1 MLRIPR
7 ECRAVCVALGLV
19 LSAGARPAAAQNVD
33 PVAPAVNPV
42 LATPAPARLAAAEQ
56 RARLAAASPVAEV
69 GFRSV
74 GPTVMSGRAVS
85 VVGKPGDPS
94 QFYVGYASGGVW
106 RTGNGGASL
115 TPLFDDQPA
124 ITVGDVAVDWRDPEG
139 DGPTVWVGTGESNSS
154 RSSYAGTGVY
164 RSTDGG
170 DSWDHLG
177 LAETQ
182 HIGAV
187 VLGDDPQ
194 TAWVAAVGHL
204 YSPNPERGVF
214 RTTDGGRTWTR
225 TLFVDD
231 DTGAIDLVRH
241 AATGRL
247 YAATWT
253 RARRAWDFREG
264 GPGSAVWA
272 SDDDGATWTRL
283 SIEGSGL
290 PTGAEVGRI
299 GLDVHPSGVVY
310 AVVDNQARRPADPKA
325 ETPALTRQRLAA
337 MSRDEFLAVAEDDLN
352 AFLDANN
359 VPYSYTAESILE
371 DVRAGRISP
380 ADLAEFLGDANAA
393 LFDTPVVGAE
403 VYRSDDAGRT
413 WRRTHD
419 GSLDDLF
426 YSYGYYFGV
435 VRVDPH
441 DADRLFVLGVPLVGS
456 VDGGATWQRA
466 DAPHVHVDHHDL
478 WLDPERHGTMLSAN
492 DGGLNHTLDGGA
504 RWTKLNTAAVGQF
517 YTVAVDDG
525 SPYNVYGGLQ
535 DNGVWV
541 GPSGYRPSPGWRA
554 EGDYPYRRLLG
565 GDGMQVQ
572 VDPRD
577 GTVYTGF
584 QFGNYFRT
592 HRSGDARADRVV
604 PQHVLGERP
613 FRFNWQ
619 TPIWL
624 SRHLPDVLYL
634 GSHRVH
640 RSLDRGETWQ
650 ALSDDL
656 TGGPRPGDVPYGTLT
671 SIHESPIEFGLL
683 AAGTDDGR
691 VWVTEDGGR
700 TWLDR
705 SAGLPLD
712 LWVSRVELSGHD
724 RQRLLVSLNGYRWDH
739 FESYVFRSD
748 DLGRTWARVGLDL
761 PAEPVN
767 VAREDPHNPD
777 ALYVG
782 TDGGLYVSL
791 DGGVSFAAFHG
802 QRAAS
807 DPPSGPFAGASDGFH
822 TATLPRVPVHD
833 LVVQARDRELVVGT
847 HGRSIWIADLGHI
860 SRLTPEV
867 RASRL
872 HVFAPDTT
880 THRADWGDRGYT
892 WSDPTEP
899 ALLLAYWTTD
909 TGTARVRVLDAA
921 GDAVRQWDDA
931 AEPGLNLMRYDL
943 ASDRALDDAE
953 AGEATGAFY
962 LVPGAYTVEVRLAGR
977 IETAPLVVEAGP
989 EPKSRARKKMP

>member
-1 MLRIPR
+1 MR
-7 ECRAVCVALGLV
+7 VATLIAASLA
-19 LSAGARPAAAQNVD
+19 LTLWTRPAEAQNVD
-33 PVAPAVNPV
+33 PVVPVSALPLNPV
-42 LATPAPARLAAAEQ
+42 PATPAAARLAAAEQ
-56 RARLAAASPVAEV
+56 RARLAAGSPVAEV

-74 GPTVMSGRAVS
+74 GPTVMGGRAVA
-85 VVGKPGDPS
+85 VAGKPGDPS
-94 QFYVGYASGGVW
+94 RFYVAYASGGLW
-106 RTGNGGASL
+106 RTDNGGASF

-124 ITVGDVAVDWRDPEG
+124 ITLGDVAVDWRDPEG

-170 DSWDHLG
+170 DSWTHLG

-187 VLGDDPQ
+187 VLGDEPG
-194 TAWVAAVGHL
+194 TAWVAAAGHL
-204 YSPNPERGVF
+204 YSPNPERGIY
-214 RTTDGGRTWTR
+214 RTVDGGQTWTR

-272 SDDDGATWTRL
+272 SDDDGASWTRL
-283 SIEGSGL
+283 STEASGL
-290 PTGAEVGRI
+290 PTGADVGRI

-310 AVVDNQARRPADPKA
+310 AVVDNQARRPADPDQ
-325 ETPALTRQRLAA
+325 EVPAVTRPRLAA
-337 MSRDEFLAVAEDDLN
+337 MSRDEFLALAEEDLN

-359 VPYSYTAESILE
+359 VPYSYTAETLLE

-380 ADLAEFLGDANAA
+380 ADLVAFLGDANAA
-393 LFDTPVVGAE
+393 LFDTPVIGAE

-419 GSLDDLF
+419 GFLDDLF
-426 YSYGYYFGV
+426 YSYGYYFAIA
-435 VRVDPH
+435 RVDPH
-441 DADRLFVLGVPLVGS
+441 DVDRLFVLGVPLVGS

-478 WLDPERHGTMLSAN
+478 WIDPARPGAMLSAN
-492 DGGLNHTLDGGA
+492 DGGANQTMDGGA
-504 RWTKLNTAAVGQF
+504 TWTKLNTSAVGQF
-517 YTVAVDDG
+517 YTVATDDAT
-525 SPYNVYGGLQ
+525 PYNVYGGLQ

-541 GPSGYRPSPGWRA
+541 GPSDYRPSPAWRA

-572 VDPRD
+572 VDDRD

-584 QFGNYFRT
+584 QFGNYVRT
-592 HRSGDARADRVV
+592 SRDGGRAERIV
-604 PQHVLGERP
+604 PQHVLGQAP

-634 GSHRVH
+634 GSDRVH

-650 ALSDDL
+650 ELSDDL
-656 TGGPRPGDVPYGTLT
+656 TLGGQPGDVPYGTV
-671 SIHESPIEFGLL
+671 SSVHESPFEFGLL
-683 AAGTDDGR
+683 AAGTDDGK

-700 TWLDR
+700 TWQDR
-705 SAGLPLD
+705 SAGLPAS
-712 LWVSRVELSGHD
+712 LWVSRVELSGHE
-724 RQRLLVSLNGYRWDH
+724 RGRLLVALNGYRWDH
-739 FESYVFRSD
+739 FDSYVYRSD
-748 DLGRTWARVGLDL
+748 DLGRTWTRLGLDL

-767 VAREDPHNPD
+767 VAREDPHNPS

-791 DGGVSFAAFHG
+791 DGGASFTAFHG
-802 QRAAS
+802 QRAAA
-807 DPPSGPFAGASDGFH
+807 DAPVGPFSGAADGFH
-822 TATLPRVPVHD
+822 TATLPYAPVHD
-833 LVVQARDRELVVGT
+833 LTVQARDRDLVVGT
-847 HGRSIWIADLGHI
+847 HGRSIWIADLDLV

-867 RASRL
+867 QSAPL
-872 HVFAPDTT
+872 HLFAPDTT
-880 THRADWGDRGYT
+880 AHRTDWGDRGYT
-892 WSDPTEP
+892 WSDPTES
-899 ALLLAYWTTD
+899 AVEIAYWTTE
-909 TGTARVRVLDAA
+909 TGAAQVRVLDAA
-921 GDAVRQWDDA
+921 GDAVRQWDDP
-931 AEPGLNLMRYDL
+931 AEPGLNLVTYDL
-943 ASDRALDDAE
+943 VSDRALDDEA
-953 AGEATGAFY
+953 AGEETGAFY

-977 IETAPLVVEAGP
+977 TETAPLVVEAGP
-989 EPKSRARKKMP
+989 EPRSRARKKAP